1 MGSKT
6 LAKYTELTFQYMQV
20 NQQPETLLGFLLRKF
35 RYHNREEWLDHI
47 LEGRL
52 FVNQREGDP
61 SQLLKNGQII
71 RYLRPDYLEPP
82 VDPNFEVVFEDDYL
96 IAVNKSGNLPT
107 SPSGKYFKNT
117 LVHVVKNRFDWEDLY
132 TLHRLDRET
141 SGVLLFAKQKE
152 IAQKM
157 AAQFREYRVK
167 KNYIAILSQS
177 LPFKHIFVSAPIGRD
192 PNSIVRIKQGVVP
205 AGKPSQTQFEQL
217 EELGNYAKVKAIP
230 LTGRTHQIRIHATY
244 LGCPIVGDKL
254 YGLQSDGFVRWLK
267 EGEDYLREQNFPTHR
282 QLLHASQLVF
292 THPITQKELMI
303 EASDKKLMK
312 HLSPSSSQTDS

>member
-6 LAKYTELTFQYMQV
+6 LAKHTELTFQYMQV
-20 NQQPETLLGFLLRKF
+20 NQQAETLLGFLLRKF
-35 RYHNREEWLDHI
+35 RYHNREEWLAHI

-52 FVNQREGDP
+52 FVNQREGEA

-82 VDPNFEVVFEDDYL
+82 VDPAFDVIYEDDYL

-117 LVHVVKNRFDWEDLY
+117 LVHVVKNTFGWEDLY

-157 AAQFREYRVK
+157 AAQFREHQVK
-167 KNYIAILSQS
+167 KNYLAVLSHP
-177 LPFKHIFVSAPIGRD
+177 LPMKHIFVSAPIGRD
-192 PNSIVRIKQGVVP
+192 PTSIVRIKQGVVP
-205 AGKPSQTQFEQL
+205 AGKPSQTHFEHL
-217 EELGNYAKVKAIP
+217 EDWGNYSKVKAVP
-230 LTGRTHQIRIHATY
+230 LTGRTHQIRTHAAY

-254 YGLQSDGFVRWLK
+254 YGLKRDGFVQWLK
-267 EGEDYLREQNFPTHR
+267 EGDAYLREQNFPLHR
-282 QLLHASQLVF
+282 QLLHASQMVF
-292 THPITQKELMI
+292 THPITQNELMI
-303 EASDKKLMK
+303 EASDEILMR
-312 HLSPSSSQTDS
+312 HLTPES